1 MIALIVAAKRRADLT
16 AEQFAD
22 HWINRHAPLVLSVP
36 EFARHLIRYVLH
48 PHDPEGEGQALVL
61 GGASEYDGVGELW
74 FENHAA
80 MIAAFNEPRYLE
92 IIRPDEDRFLDRDA
106 CLTFV
111 TQPLI
116 QKELET

>member
-16 AEQFAD
+16 REEFED
-22 HWINRHAPLVLSVP
+22 HWLNRHAPLVLSVP
-36 EFARHLIRYVLH
+36 EFAKYLKRYVLH
-48 PHDPEGEGQALVL
+48 PYGKEGEGQSLVL

-74 FENHAA
+74 FDSHAA

-106 CLTFV
+106 CLSFV
-111 TQPLI
+111 TTPTI
-116 QKELET
+116 QKELEA